1 MTSTVFQ
8 TFLVRKLGED
18 LQVVDA
24 VVVGEAAV
32 AQSMQEP
39 GLCHQWI
46 WDLETWMI
54 LDVDTIYINLQMD
67 MFNRKI
73 ICKWIYH
80 L

>member
-39 GLCHQWI
+39 GLCHQRI